1 MKTKLFGLLA
11 GISIYALAAQP
22 AAAVSI
28 TFDASGSGTDGPLSA
43 SAAFTTSSGMLG
55 VTITNLL
62 SAAAIVSAGQAVSDL
77 SFTLSNAPGTLGAT
91 TANGTFATFSGSA
104 TPTLAAGNPTR
115 WLGVGGGNF
124 SINGNTIT
132 LETIGGGQPDQMILP
147 AGTMYPAANAS
158 ITNGMFSPYVDGPA
172 MFTLALSGVTPATT
186 ITSATFSF
194 GTGPDTF
201 ITVPSP
207 IVGAGLP
214 GLIAACCG
222 LLALARRRRQLV
234 VPPSA
239 A

>member
-77 SFTLSNAPGTLGAT
+77 SFTLSNAPGTLGFT
-91 TANGTFATFSGSA
+91 SANGTFATFSGTA
-104 TPTLAAGNPTR
+104 FPTFAAGNPTR
-115 WLGVGGGNF
+115 WLGVGGGDF
-124 SINGNTIT
+124 SISGNTIKM
-132 LETIGGGQPDQMILP
+132 EAIGGGQPSQMILP
-147 AGTMYPAANAS
+147 SGSSYPAANAS

-186 ITSATFSF
+186 VTAATFSF
-194 GTGPDTF
+194 GTGPDFF
-201 ITVPSP
+201 IPGVPGP

-214 GLIAACCG
+214 A
-222 LLALARRRRQLV
+222 
-234 VPPSA
+234 
-239 A
+239 